1 MRPHAAHLVMV
12 PQDTVTANTST
23 VESNT
28 RHRCTRYV
36 VTDYIL
42 ITFDFVKIIT
52 SLSNVKLITR

>member
-12 PQDTVTANTST
+12 PQDTVTTNT
-23 VESNT
+23 VERNT